1 MQNITLGASTWLWTS
16 PFTTQSIPLL
26 HKIREMGF
34 GAVEIPAEYP
44 ELIDASA
51 VRRALEETGLKIV
64 VCGAFGPSRDLT
76 HTDASVRAGSIAY
89 IRQCLELCSEWNAP
103 VFAGP
108 MYSAVGK
115 ARQLPEAQR
124 RAEWDLAVKGLREVC
139 NIADQLGV
147 RLAIE
152 PLNRFESD
160 LVNTAA
166 DARRMAE
173 EIAHPA
179 AGVGLDSFH
188 MSIEE
193 KDPGEAIRT
202 AGTWLTHMQVSENHR
217 GIPGTGQ
224 TPWISLRDALRE
236 VEYKGVLSIES
247 FTPDV
252 QELAGAVCIW
262 KQLAPDQDTFGR
274 EGIKFLQQLLK
285 H

>member
-1 MQNITLGASTWLWTS
+1 MKDITLGASTWLWTS
-16 PFTTQSIPLL
+16 PFNTASIPLL
-26 HKIREMGF
+26 YKIRDMGF
-34 GAVEIPAEYP
+34 GAVEIPVEYP
-44 ELIDASA
+44 ELIDAEA
-51 VRRALEETGLKIV
+51 VRRALEETGLKAI
-64 VCGAFGPSRDLT
+64 VCGAFGPARDLT
-76 HTDASVRAGSIAY
+76 HADAAIRTGSTAY
-89 IRQCLELCSEWNAP
+89 MRQCLELCAEWNAP

-115 ARQLPEAQR
+115 ARQLPEAER
-124 RAEWDLAVKGLREVC
+124 MAEWKLAVKGLREVC
-139 NIADQLGV
+139 AIAEQLGV

-173 EIAHPA
+173 ELDHPA

-202 AGTWLTHMQVSENHR
+202 AGERLVHVQVSENHR

-224 TPWISLRDALRE
+224 TPWHSLRDAITE
-236 VEYKGVLSIES
+236 IGYKGVVSIES

-252 QELAGAVCIW
+252 VELAGAVCIW

-274 EGIKFLQQLLK
+274 EGFRFLQQLFK
-285 H
+285 S